1 LSSTARAA
9 CTPTAQAA
17 IDAAELRHRAELG
30 STVSL
35 DSELGESNA
44 CIRHL
49 QHGSIAHVD
58 GRTSTIF
65 GEIHRKWMS
74 AGGPSGIGLPVTD
87 ALPTPDGVGRFA
99 HFERGSIYWRPCLGA
114 YMVYGLIRDV
124 WAQQRWE
131 RGPLGYP
138 KTDELPTFDGV
149 GRYSEF
155 QGGYVL
161 YHPSLGTFALSGAFR
176 RVWEDKG
183 GLGGLG
189 YPTSAL
195 TCTTASCS
203 QSFERGQLNSS
214 QPEFRFDVDLRG
226 AIVRKGMSVRHQ
238 EGRGTCSVFTTTF
251 LLEYAYTELCDRW
264 TADFSE
270 EYLNHVTNLATGDV
284 NDGDFFHNIIRGYET
299 YGIVTES
306 TLPYRPEGYS
316 FDGYYLPPD
325 AVSAGNFMI
334 SSNQK
339 MRAVF
344 IRPWD
349 GTEGLTSVQM
359 QDILA
364 ALRRGTPVGVGR
376 SHSMPVVGF
385 RLDANEPGGG
395 VFLFQN
401 SWGTGWGDQ
410 GYHYESFADV
420 QAAAS
425 DAFYFA
431 RPAN

>member
-1 LSSTARAA
+1 M
-9 CTPTAQAA
+9 
-17 IDAAELRHRAELG
+17 DAAQQRHSADLG

-35 DSELGESNA
+35 DSELDESRA

-58 GRTSTIF
+58 GRTITIF
-65 GEIHRKWMS
+65 GDIYRKWMS
-74 AGGPSGIGLPVTD
+74 ADGLRGIGLPVTD
-87 ALPTPDGVGRFA
+87 PLPTPDGVGRFA

-124 WAQQRWE
+124 WAQQGWE

-161 YHPSLGTFALSGAFR
+161 YHPNLGTFALSGNFR

-195 TCTTASCS
+195 ACASGTCFQA
-203 QSFERGQLNSS
+203 FERGQLDSS
-214 QPEFRFDVDLRG
+214 QPEFQSDVDLRG
-226 AIVRKGMSVRHQ
+226 AIARKGMSVRNQ
-238 EGRGTCSVFTTTF
+238 RDRGTCSVFTTTV

-270 EYLNHVTNLATGDV
+270 EYLNHVANLATGDV
-284 NDGDFFHNIIRGYET
+284 NDGDFFHNIIKGYET

-306 TLPYRPEGYS
+306 SLPYRPDSYS

-325 AVSAGNFMI
+325 VVSAGIFML
-334 SSNQK
+334 SNKQK
-339 MRAVF
+339 MRTVF

-349 GTEGLTSVQM
+349 GTEGLTSSQL

-364 ALRRGTPVGVGR
+364 ALRRGTPVGLGR
-376 SHSMPVVGF
+376 THSMPIVGF
-385 RLDANEPGGG
+385 RLDDNEPGGG

-401 SWGTGWGDQ
+401 SWGTTWGEQ
-410 GYHYESFADV
+410 GYHYESFAAV
-420 QAAAS
+420 QAETS
-425 DAFYFA
+425 DAFFFE
-431 RPAN
+431 RLAN